1 MTLSD
6 IKFIKTTPPI
16 KAKKPTKPKKS
27 TKLKV
32 IINTNVDGE

>member
-6 IKFIKTTPPI
+6 IKLIKPTPPI
-16 KAKKPTKPKKS
+16 KAKKTIKPKKP